1 MDDESLQLSVSG
13 FGAAP
18 ATGVALVHSL
28 ERAERL
34 KRAGTVL
41 GAGVLAAL
49 ITLPIPLVHL
59 FFPPAALITGSVL
72 GIRRLNQRA
81 VFTSAR
87 GTCPF
92 CGREQSLGLT
102 GAAVRLPRKTTC
114 HGCRRE
120 LRLDRADGGPLADR
134 VGGR

>member
-1 MDDESLQLSVSG
+1 MSDESLQLSVSG

-18 ATGVALVHSL
+18 TTGVALVHVL
-28 ERAERL
+28 ERGERL
-34 KRAGTVL
+34 RRAG
-41 GAGVLAAL
+41 GIFAAGLVAAL
-49 ITLPIPLVHL
+49 ITLPIPLVHF
-59 FFPPAALITGSVL
+59 FFPPAALVTGTVL
-72 GIRRLNQRA
+72 GVRRLRQRA

-102 GAAVRLPRKTTC
+102 GATAQLPRKATC

-120 LRLDRADGGPLADR
+120 LRLERAGSGHPA
-134 VGGR
+134 

>member
-1 MDDESLQLSVSG
+1 MEDEPLPLSVSG

-18 ATGVALVHSL
+18 GTGVALVHVL
-28 ERAERL
+28 QRGERL
-34 KRAGTVL
+34 RRAGGIF
-41 GAGVLAAL
+41 GAGVVAAL
-49 ITLPIPLVHL
+49 ITLPIPLVHF
-59 FFPPAALITGSVL
+59 FFPPAALITGTVL
-72 GIRRLNQRA
+72 GVRRLNQRA

-102 GAAVRLPRKTTC
+102 GASVRLPRKATC

-120 LRLDRADGGPLADR
+120 LRLDRAGSGHPA
-134 VGGR
+134 

>member
-1 MDDESLQLSVSG
+1 MSDESLQLSVSG

-18 ATGVALVHSL
+18 ATGVALVHVL
-28 ERAERL
+28 ERGERL
-34 KRAGTVL
+34 RRAGGIF
-41 GAGVLAAL
+41 GAGVVAAL
-49 ITLPIPLVHL
+49 ITLPIPLVHF
-59 FFPPAALITGSVL
+59 FFPPAALITGTVL
-72 GIRRLNQRA
+72 GVRRLNQRA

-102 GAAVRLPRKTTC
+102 GAAVRLPRKATC

-120 LRLDRADGGPLADR
+120 LRLDRAGSERPA
-134 VGGR
+134 